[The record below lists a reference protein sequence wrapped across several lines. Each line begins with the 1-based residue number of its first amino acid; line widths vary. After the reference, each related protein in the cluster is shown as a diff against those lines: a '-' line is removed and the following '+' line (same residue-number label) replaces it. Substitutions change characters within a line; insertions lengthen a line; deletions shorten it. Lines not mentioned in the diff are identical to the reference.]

1 MSDVSAKRT
10 KRVRGKAAKASVPP
24 DEPDGAKGASE
35 SVRVSQ
41 PAAGTRP
48 DSDFHSRGFAE
59 FLARIKCA
67 RTRACDFADALGA
80 DEASVAILWE
90 TVFDF
95 LVRNCSAMDLED
107 IAAVSQI
114 AQRLSSARVHALSHR
129 NGDACGSLS
138 HESDGAARGLGEDV
152 IKRIEQKLNLL

>member
-1 MSDVSAKRT
+1 MADASAKKA
-10 KRVRGKAAKASVPP
+10 KRVRGKTAKISVPP
-24 DEPDGAKGASE
+24 DEPDGAKKTAEVGC
-35 SVRVSQ
+35 
-41 PAAGTRP
+41 AAKPSAEARL
-48 DSDFHSRGFAE
+48 DSDFQSRGFAE

-67 RTRACDFADALGA
+67 RARACDFADALGA

-129 NGDACGSLS
+129 NGDASGSLS
-138 HESDGAARGLGEDV
+138 TESDGSVCGLGEDV